1 MESTA
6 VEQNA
11 VPGSADLAQCFL
23 RLTKLLSLPLNSRS
37 RYEVMLCRQAGRTIV
52 ALEALHRENHGNG
65 KAVSDRPSIVTED

>member
-23 RLTKLLSLPLNSRS
+23 RLTKLLTLPLNSRS
-37 RYEVMLCRQAGRTIV
+37 RYEVTLCRQAGRTIF
-52 ALEALHRENHGNG
+52 ALEALHRRKPWERQSRFRST
-65 KAVSDRPSIVTED
+65 VDRN